1 MYIFPPLIEKRK
13 KKAGKIGKKKKEK
26 KMNLIR
32 QSF

>member
-1 MYIFPPLIEKRK
+1 MYFFPPLIEKRK
-13 KKAGKIGKKKKEK
+13 KKAGKIGKKKEK